1 MKKQVPVGV
10 SARHLHLTQE
20 HVEALFGKGYQ
31 LTEFKP
37 LSQPGQYAANE
48 KVDVVTEKG
57 VFKGVRVLGPVRKQT
72 QVEVALTDAMKLKI
86 NPPIRDSG
94 NVAGS
99 AKCKLVGPLG
109 EVELE
114 EGVIAALRHIHMEP
128 GDAEYYGVKDKD
140 FVKVAFGGER
150 GLVFDKVLIR
160 VNKDFRLEMHIDTDE
175 ANAAKIA
182 GGACT
187 VEIV

>member
-114 EGVIAALRHIHMEP
+114 EGVIAALRHIHI
-128 GDAEYYGVKDKD
+128 
-140 FVKVAFGGER
+140 ER